1 MENAQ
6 DDCIEALI
14 LQRMWYSRKCYKT
27 ETEVTTRLNSL
38 SYKKDNLDMLKHHI
52 QICVIAFGWEEFKT
66 QWSKYARQK

>member
-27 ETEVTTRLNSL
+27 ATEVTTRLKAL
-38 SYKKDNLDMLKHHI
+38 TYKKDKIDMLKDNI
-52 QICVIAFGWEEFKT
+52 RIRVIVSG
-66 QWSKYARQK
+66 